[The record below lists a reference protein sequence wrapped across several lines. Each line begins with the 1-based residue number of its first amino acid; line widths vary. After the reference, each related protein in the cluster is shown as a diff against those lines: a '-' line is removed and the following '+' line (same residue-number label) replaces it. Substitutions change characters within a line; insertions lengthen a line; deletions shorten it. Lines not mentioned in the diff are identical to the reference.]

1 MERRPLRHQS
11 FTMLWKILF
20 LVVMELG
27 IRNDL
32 VDPDTGTPHEENEE
46 EEELAQDPE
55 IAPDDHNEDNGGSGS
70 DDHDSD
76 HSGNGH
82 EPEEELNP
90 KKDDVSSKSGGPL
103 DGALMGSLNA
113 GVNGSMRNGLIP
125 SDTVVAFEEDDG
137 DTPYDPFDRPAG
149 EIITQVC
156 PRSRSRSPRRSRS
169 V

>member
-20 LVVMELG
+20 LVVTELG

-32 VDPDTGTPHEENEE
+32 VDPDTGTAHEENEE
-46 EEELAQDPE
+46 EEDLAQDPE
-55 IAPDDHNEDNGGSGS
+55 IPPDDPNDTNGGSGS

-76 HSGNGH
+76 PSGEGH
-82 EPEEELNP
+82 EPEEEANP
-90 KKDDVSSKSGGPL
+90 KKDGVSSKPCGTLG
-103 DGALMGSLNA
+103 GALVGSQNA
-113 GVNGSMRNGLIP
+113 GVNGTIVNAMIHGNE
-125 SDTVVAFEEDDG
+125 AFMEDDIG
-137 DTPYDPFDRPAG
+137 IHYDPFDRPPG
-149 EIITQVC
+149 EIVTQVW